1 MFDTNNTLKS
11 NTNNQ
16 LHAMNHI
23 TRLSKNTHVAKKKYK
38 RIIKTLYSICIS
50 YGKFGWESTP

>member
-23 TRLSKNTHVAKKKYK
+23 TLRVQLKHDK
-38 RIIKTLYSICIS
+38 
-50 YGKFGWESTP
+50 

>member
-23 TRLSKNTHVAKKKYK
+23 TRLLRVQLKHDK
-38 RIIKTLYSICIS
+38 
-50 YGKFGWESTP
+50 

>member
-23 TRLSKNTHVAKKKYK
+23 TRLRVQLKHDK
-38 RIIKTLYSICIS
+38 
-50 YGKFGWESTP
+50 